1 MIKDESITMTKL
13 QANIIIPKTLKK
25 TLLLFGSYL
34 KLLAWEPRINQ
45 GFLPSRNRFIPQQ
58 TPWLYPLSKAGNSHL
73 MLPQSAP
80 QINPL

>member
-1 MIKDESITMTKL
+1 MIKDESIIMTKL
-13 QANIIIPKTLKK
+13 RANIIIPKPLKK

-34 KLLAWEPRINQ
+34 KLPRVPRISSQ
-45 GFLPSRNRFIPQQ
+45 LSRNRFIPQQ
-58 TPWLYPLSKAGNSHL
+58 IPWLYPLSKAGNSPL

>member
-1 MIKDESITMTKL
+1 MIKDEFITMTRVR
-13 QANIIIPKTLKK
+13 ANIIIPKTLKK

-34 KLLAWEPRINQ
+34 KLPVPRISS
-45 GFLPSRNRFIPQQ
+45 LLSRNRFIPQVIPQQ